1 MMFNTL
7 YSSTGRTPHPM
18 NYHQTPIVQ
27 RGLVSPLMTPK
38 TSALFAFG
46 EIPIKTSDLEKVG
59 NVFDMMKREAEKEQ
73 MKA

>member
-1 MMFNTL
+1 
-7 YSSTGRTPHPM
+7 
-18 NYHQTPIVQ
+18 
-27 RGLVSPLMTPK
+27 MTPK